1 MRKSALDLVGKHP
14 VIDVEMKAFLPTAP
28 DNFKKALKFDDSWWN
43 AHGDELQ
50 KRFAEWRGPMAPGQG
65 KPAIVEAKPQDTEP
79 PTQATP

>member
-1 MRKSALDLVGKHP
+1 LAPAAFFLGLGLGAAGLAASGWGSAVLS
-14 VIDVEMKAFLPTAP
+14 AWA
-28 DNFKKALKFDDSWWN
+28 AADSWWSAN
-43 AHGDELQ
+43 GEELQ